1 MKKLKKLL
9 YRVFLGNPV
18 SIRMRQI
25 ACRWR
30 CVRRDG
36 VVVWYKAV
44 RQYPGYGPFDYEK
57 MFSRVAA
64 TVRKY
69 PRKYPGKRAVADM
82 EVWYSG
88 GRTAVGTRKVSYVIR
103 PYRDVF

>member
-44 RQYPGYGPFDYEK
+44 RQYPG
-57 MFSRVAA
+57 
-64 TVRKY
+64 
-69 PRKYPGKRAVADM
+69 
-82 EVWYSG
+82 
-88 GRTAVGTRKVSYVIR
+88 
-103 PYRDVF
+103 